1 MTTATTPL
9 HGRDGLRP
17 GTSPAVSDAGRQLKR
32 ATRLFLIEEETISS
46 PFVERIWRTRS
57 VPAESF
63 ISVAVNRW
71 ELVVTRQDNGA
82 YVSLRGPETR
92 ATTVPIPR
100 DAEFF
105 GLQFSPGAFM
115 PGLPANRLV
124 DSQVDLPELG
134 DGSFWLG
141 NRAWETPS
149 YENAE
154 VFVNRL
160 VREGLLALD
169 PVVHA
174 ALQGFST
181 NLSPRSLQRRF
192 LRATGLTQGAFRQI
206 ERATSAVE
214 QLDGGAPILDV
225 VQRSGYSDQAHLTR
239 SLKRFAGQTPAQ
251 IANGCA

>member
-1 MTTATTPL
+1 MTAVTI
-9 HGRDGLRP
+9 
-17 GTSPAVSDAGRQLKR
+17 TSQAPQELPAVKEAGRPIER
-32 ATRLFLIEEETISS
+32 AARLFIIEDSLSSS

-63 ISVAVNRW
+63 MSVAVNRW
-71 ELVVTRQDNGA
+71 EMVVTRQDGGA

-92 ATTVPIPR
+92 ATTSPIPQ
-100 DAEFF
+100 DA
-105 GLQFSPGAFM
+105 QFVGIQFRPGAFI
-115 PGLPANRLV
+115 PRLPAGRLV
-124 DSQVDLPELG
+124 NSQVDLPELG
-134 DGSFWLG
+134 DGCFWLG
-141 NRAWETPS
+141 NQAWETPS

-169 PVVHA
+169 PEVEA
-174 ALQGFST
+174 MAQGFST
-181 NLSPRSLQRRF
+181 SLSPRSLQRRF

-214 QLDGGAPILDV
+214 QLDRGAPILDV
-225 VQRSGYSDQAHLTR
+225 VERNGYSDQAHLTR

-251 IANGCA
+251 IVNGRA

>member
-1 MTTATTPL
+1 MTTATTISQARQESL
-9 HGRDGLRP
+9 
-17 GTSPAVSDAGRQLKR
+17 AVTTAVQRLER
-32 ATRLFLIEEETISS
+32 AVRLFTIDEAAGSS

-71 ELVVTRQDNGA
+71 ELVVTRQGGGA

-92 ATTVPIPR
+92 ATTAPIPQ
-100 DAEFF
+100 DAQFV
-105 GLQFSPGAFM
+105 GIQFSPGAFM
-115 PGLPANRLV
+115 PALPAHRLV

-141 NRAWETPS
+141 NGAWETPG

-154 VFVNRL
+154 LFVNSL
-160 VREGLLALD
+160 VREGLLAFD
-169 PVVHA
+169 PTVNA
-174 ALQGFST
+174 AVQGFST
-181 NLSPRSLQRRF
+181 DLSPRSLQRRF

-225 VQRSGYSDQAHLTR
+225 VERSGYSDQAHLTR

-251 IANGCA
+251 IASGRV